1 MVIHGALLSQIIEFI
16 NSTEFNSSLAP
27 PVPLQF
33 CDYSFLS
40 CLLAL
45 RVVGFGKDFKF
56 AIDLTPFARL
66 ISLELEDIP
75 HQLIRGLTSDLQPH
89 LQYLRARHCALTSP
103 SQLLHNS
110 WRNSLGANNSQ
121 RSESNSPFDRSSPD
135 FNTDWHRLEVL
146 VLKSNALAS
155 LDSSLVFYL
164 LLLIKFICLDY
175 YSKQQT
181 IFKIQCY

>member
-16 NSTEFNSSLAP
+16 NSTEFALAP

-33 CDYSFLS
+33 CDYAFLS
-40 CLLAL
+40 SLSAL
-45 RVVGFGKDFKF
+45 RVVGFGKKFNF
-56 AIDLTPFARL
+56 AIDLTPFAKL

-75 HQLIRGLTSDLQPH
+75 HPLIRGLTSDLQPH
-89 LQYLRARHCALTSP
+89 LQYLRARHCALTSL

-110 WRNSLGANNSQ
+110 RRNSLGTDFSQ
-121 RSESNSPFDRSSPD
+121 RSETNSPFDRSSPD

-146 VLKSNALAS
+146 VLRSNALAS

-164 LLLIKFICLDY
+164 LLLIEFIRLD
-175 YSKQQT
+175 
-181 IFKIQCY
+181 C